1 MNWQAITFDWN
12 HARAFL
18 VTVHTGSLSAAAR
31 ALGSTQPTLSRQV
44 SAFEAE
50 IGVTLFERTQRSM
63 RPTAAGRAIAVHV
76 RRMADNA
83 LELALSAAGQ
93 SASLSGTV
101 TIAAADLTAAYH
113 LPAALIRLRE
123 IAPQIRVGLAVSDT
137 ISDLK
142 ARDADIAIRHV
153 RPTQPDLIARLL
165 GEVTAGIYA
174 SPAYL
179 SRQGPVRTRGDLRKM
194 TWIGFS
200 EPERVTHHLANYDLE
215 LPASA
220 IGYWTA
226 DGNAILEMVRAGLG
240 LSVLPADIAAT
251 GNALVPVLPDLFRI
265 QVPVWLVTHRE
276 LLTNPRIRLVFDV
289 LAEQLAP

>member
-18 VTVHTGSLSAAAR
+18 VTVETGSLSAAAR

-44 SAFEAE
+44 SAFETE

-76 RRMADNA
+76 SRMADNA

-93 SASLSGTV
+93 SVSLSGTV

-113 LPAALIRLRE
+113 LPSALVRLRE
-123 IAPQIRVGLAVSDT
+123 IAPQIRVGLTVSDA

-153 RPTQPDLIARLL
+153 RPTQQDLIARLL
-165 GEVTAGIYA
+165 GEVPAGIYA

-179 SRQGPVRTRGDLRKM
+179 SRQGPVRTLGDLRKM

-200 EPERVTHHLANYDLE
+200 EPERVTHHLTNYGLE

-226 DGNAILEMVRAGLG
+226 DGNAVLELVRAGLG
-240 LSVLPADIAAT
+240 LSIIPADIAAT
-251 GNALVPVLPDLFRI
+251 GNDLVPVLPDLFHIR
-265 QVPVWLVTHRE
+265 VPVWLVTHRE